1 MNDLIER
8 HTNFRIS
15 QQIYYLH
22 MGHGAYSRESK
33 YREIRDIEKRIK
45 DRINKYKMRGFKI
58 DIMDNRLKSI
68 TVT

>member
-1 MNDLIER
+1 
-8 HTNFRIS
+8 
-15 QQIYYLH
+15 